1 MGCTSVSISGWV
13 KNVFTDQR
21 SNENTTASESW
32 VIGTFA
38 AKSWPYILK
47 SCEPNPS
54 VAYMHCMRNYLSL
67 RVYLNNSLF
76 PNQRGPNSSMQ
87 NIQEC
92 LELATLGPSAASLLV
107 GLLAPPLASGCL
119 CGFLHVSQD
128 THGVQRQYV
137 TGLVMTHKQK

>member
-1 MGCTSVSISGWV
+1 MENGVDLGCTSVSISGWV

-76 PNQRGPNSSMQ
+76 PNQRGPNSSKQ
-87 NIQEC
+87 TFKNA
-92 LELATLGPSAASLLV
+92 LSWL
-107 GLLAPPLASGCL
+107 LLAVLQQACSSVYWLRLWRRGVCADSFMYRKIL
-119 CGFLHVSQD
+119 IVYNVS
-128 THGVQRQYV
+128 T
-137 TGLVMTHKQK
+137 